1 VSKKKKSVVRGGR
14 IRDYLKDLPTKEERI
29 VRSRVVGEPKI
40 VEAGITGAGKAASRI
55 LLNAAKRA
63 MSLRK
68 GQSKDFKTHSGK
80 LKGKMVKRAEHFKKK
95 NAPKPQKPLKE
106 PTWHRYPDEIKE
118 MRLRHSENVGKDW
131 GKIKLDRA
139 KKQAES
145 TLGPNWKKDV
155 ARAKAA
161 QKARRNRP
169 RKMGKVIREE
179 GKPTRYVIDSKPR
192 PPVSKPK
199 VNVRRTAGEV
209 KSAKTAAR
217 GSQGAPPRTRYQK
230 GVHPK
235 TASIADPKIRAAVE
249 SGKFKPSSSAL
260 KDRHQLNY
268 EWNIHTNP
276 SQMIGKI
283 QKLSDKKL
291 MRSGHK
297 SAWRERLRRGL
308 PESGAWGK

>member
-1 VSKKKKSVVRGGR
+1 MAKKKRPRVRGGTYR
-14 IRDYLKDLPTKEERI
+14 EYAKSEPTKEQRAI
-29 VRSRVVGEPKI
+29 YRTPVPGPI
-40 VEAGITGAGKAASRI
+40 MEAGVTGIGKAASRI
-55 LLNAAKRA
+55 LLNSAKRA

-68 GQSKDFKTHSGK
+68 GQSKGWKTHFGK
-80 LKGKMVKRAEHFKKK
+80 RKGKFVKKIEHFKKK
-95 NAPKPQKPLKE
+95 NAPKF
-106 PTWHRYPDEIKE
+106 DEMKE
-118 MRLRHSENVGKDW
+118 MRLKHSENVGKDW
-131 GKIKLDRA
+131 NKIKLDRA

-145 TLGPNWKKDV
+145 TFGPNWKKDV

-161 QKARRNRP
+161 QKARMNRP
-169 RKMGKVIREE
+169 RKMGKVVRDKE
-179 GKPTRYVIDSKPR
+179 GNPVRYVIDKKPR

-199 VNVRRTAGEV
+199 VNVRRTAEEV
-209 KSAKTAAR
+209 ESAKTAVKGAR
-217 GSQGAPPRTRYQK
+217 GAPPRTRYQK

-268 EWNIHTNP
+268 EWNIHSNP
-276 SQMIGKI
+276 SQMIGRV

-308 PESGAWGK
+308 PENGAWGK